1 MSIFMQMS
9 ILPSSSLM
17 HNSTTTMTPQWLQEY
32 IYINIYV
39 RPYILV
45 DLTHRIGLECF
56 SRLGYFFYMS
66 PSVERTSNPTQCG
79 GVFSEDVLAL
89 RQPLV

>member
-17 HNSTTTMTPQWLQEY
+17 HSSTTTMTPNGSRS
-32 IYINIYV
+32 IYINIYM
-39 RPYILV
+39 RPIYLV

-56 SRLGYFFYMS
+56 SRLEYFFYMS
-66 PSVERTSNPTQCG
+66 PNVERTSNPTQCG
-79 GVFSEDVLAL
+79 GVFSEDVLAS

>member
-17 HNSTTTMTPQWLQEY
+17 HSSTTTMTPQWLQEY
-32 IYINIYV
+32 IYK
-39 RPYILV
+39 YICEANLLV

-79 GVFSEDVLAL
+79 GVFSEDVLAS